1 MVVMGAAGVMVG
13 SGGTPFGVTA
23 SFCGSTGLTA
33 VAAPVGLG
41 VALAANLAFSSGLKA
56 W

>member
-1 MVVMGAAGVMVG
+1 MMGAVDGTVG
-13 SGGTPFGVTA
+13 KGGRPLGVTA

-33 VAAPVGLG
+33 VAAPDGLG
-41 VALAANLAFSSGLKA
+41 VALAASLAFSSGLKA